1 MSPFAQRC
9 TVITLVVVHMLFLAA
24 YTLPQQFVPTR
35 LAAWAQV
42 LVRPLFHQE
51 WHLFSPDP
59 PTCSCELE
67 VAVDG
72 KRIAPILPSDANY
85 LRKRM
90 ARHLADHVG
99 ESITP
104 EHPVPI
110 PILQKAMRSMARD
123 IGRDTDRLQFRLVQ
137 QCALDPALP
146 TEREERITPLTLA
159 AP

>member
-9 TVITLVVVHMLFLAA
+9 TVITLVAVHTLLLAA
-24 YTLPQQFVPTR
+24 YTMPERYVPDRLLQFSR
-35 LAAWAQV
+35 V

-59 PTCSCELE
+59 PTCSCELD

-72 KRIAPILPSDANY
+72 THIAPVLPGDAHY

-90 ARHLADHVG
+90 ARHLADHIG

-110 PILQKAMRSMARD
+110 PILQEAMRSMARD
-123 IGRDTDRLQFRLVQ
+123 IARDTDGLQFRLIQ
-137 QCALDPALP
+137 HCATDPARP
-146 TEREERITPLTLA
+146 AEREERITPLNFT

>member
-9 TVITLVVVHMLFLAA
+9 TVITLVAVHTLLLAA
-24 YTLPQQFVPTR
+24 YTLPEGFVPDR
-35 LAAWAQV
+35 LLDV
-42 LVRPLFHQE
+42 SRIVVRPLFHQE

-59 PTCSCELE
+59 PVCSCELD

-72 KRIAPILPSDANY
+72 KRIAPVLPNDANY

-99 ESITP
+99 ESVTP
-104 EHPVPI
+104 EQPVPI
-110 PILQKAMRSMARD
+110 PILQAAMRSMARD
-123 IGRDTDRLQFRLVQ
+123 VARDTDRLEFRLVQ
-137 QCALDPALP
+137 HCALDPALP
-146 TEREERITPLTLA
+146 AERKERITPLVLT

>member
-1 MSPFAQRC
+1 MSPYAQRC
-9 TVITLVVVHMLFLAA
+9 TVITLVAVHMLLIAA
-24 YTLPQQFVPTR
+24 YTMPERFVPDR
-35 LAAWAQV
+35 MLNVSRV
-42 LVRPLFHQE
+42 LVRPFFHQE

-59 PTCSCELE
+59 PICSCELD

-72 KRIAPILPSDANY
+72 RRIAPVLPGDANY

-99 ESITP
+99 ESVTP

-110 PILQKAMRSMARD
+110 PILQTAMRSMARD

-137 QCALDPALP
+137 HCALDPATP
-146 TEREERITPLTLA
+146 ADREERITPLIPVT
-159 AP
+159 P